1 MLWKINHCK
10 ANYRVEKPNCSFMF
24 RVEKPNYDVIT
35 SNLPLLYNSNGPII
49 LFDSF
54 LIVYLWPFAL
64 YTFLADVDLT

>member
-10 ANYRVEKPNCSFMF
+10 ANYRVEKPN
-24 RVEKPNYDVIT
+24 YDVTT